1 MRGWEI
7 CEYETLIMKSG
18 RGTIKATYFKR
29 TFFFIIKITYM
40 LIDKMLYETLGAALH
55 ALDDVY
61 FAMKLDEK

>member
-1 MRGWEI
+1 
-7 CEYETLIMKSG
+7 
-18 RGTIKATYFKR
+18 
-29 TFFFIIKITYM
+29 M

>member
-1 MRGWEI
+1 
-7 CEYETLIMKSG
+7 MKLDPG
-18 RGTIKATYFKR
+18 AIKATYFKIINI
-29 TFFFIIKITYM
+29 FIITITYM